1 MSKIDS
7 DKYLL
12 RSDAKRLFLMPSD
25 GGSAF
30 GNTWT
35 TEMPSKFKQSR
46 KRKSARLTP
55 REALAY
61 AVISIPAQYASIRNV
76 LRETRL
82 RLGDAWTKTIH
93 GVVDFGSGTG
103 VAMWYAVITSFIGHH
118 FIDSVQIEVGRLL
131 LNSKANRSKTK

>member
-1 MSKIDS
+1 
-7 DKYLL
+7 
-12 RSDAKRLFLMPSD
+12 MPSD

-82 RLGDAWTKTIH
+82 RLGDAWTKTIG

-103 VAMWYAVITSFIGHH
+103 VAMWYAVITTCIGHN
-118 FIDSVQIEVGRLL
+118 FIDSVQTEVGRLS